1 MKNITQDIAW
11 RGQNVKLEKFK
22 ACCGMIICA
31 HQHIILRMKLFRTGN
46 KVMLWHE
53 FMHTID
59 LDSDM
64 HLNTNFEPHKYP

>member
-46 KVMLWHE
+46 KVM
-53 FMHTID
+53 
-59 LDSDM
+59 S
-64 HLNTNFEPHKYP
+64 